1 MELFLLLL
9 AGISAQ
15 ESGSR
20 VIKSSKSPNCGQDL
34 FVEYF
39 CYKECPDGYEQKGS
53 SCIQSSPMIFSL
65 NFFSKIE
72 YQLFNEEN

>member
-39 CYKECPDGYEQKGS
+39 CYKECPDVYEQKGT
-53 SCIQSSPMIFSL
+53 SCI
-65 NFFSKIE
+65 
-72 YQLFNEEN
+72 